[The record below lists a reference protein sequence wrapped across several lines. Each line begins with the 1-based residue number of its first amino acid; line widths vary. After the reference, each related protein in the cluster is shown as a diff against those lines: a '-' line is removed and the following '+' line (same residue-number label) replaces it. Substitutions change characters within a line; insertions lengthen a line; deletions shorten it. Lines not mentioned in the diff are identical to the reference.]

1 MDAALF
7 GSLLE
12 HTLTYWWVIL
22 PAILLGLVVGAIPG
36 FSAANTIII
45 LLPLTLAVDVEI
57 GLVFMVALYCSSRM
71 GAGIPAILVN
81 IPGTAGAAATPLDGY
96 PMARMGRAQQALAMS
111 FVASTLGGLLTTLIA
126 LFALPYLIRV
136 AYHLHSVEMIVVM
149 LFGISLIAAIAA
161 RDPLKGLIAG
171 MFGLMIGSIGA
182 DHVYATP
189 RGTFGLLELY
199 DGVPLI
205 PALVGLFAISEAFIF
220 IESTSIVSEKGRLE
234 VRPGWS
240 GTLEGVRMALA
251 RWWHIVWTSII
262 GLIIGIV
269 PGAGASIAAFVAYQQ
284 SRFFS
289 KTPEKYG
296 TGWPEG
302 LIAPESANNG
312 VTAGT
317 LIPLLTLGIPG
328 GATAAIMLVVMQYH
342 GVVLGQQLFA
352 MQPELGYGVI
362 MAMFVT
368 YMIMIVTILP
378 LARYMSHVTMVST
391 VYMAPIVIS
400 FTLVGSFVPRE
411 YLFDMYLALVF
422 GVIGYIARRTG
433 YHVAAILIGV
443 ILGPLLEQYFLRALR
458 IAEGNILV
466 IFSSTIGNVLWVLL
480 LISVFSPY
488 VVDYIRR
495 NRQRAADREAEFQAD
510 GES

>member
-1 MDAALF
+1 
-7 GSLLE
+7 
-12 HTLTYWWVIL
+12 
-22 PAILLGLVVGAIPG
+22 
-36 FSAANTIII
+36 
-45 LLPLTLAVDVEI
+45 
-57 GLVFMVALYCSSRM
+57 
-71 GAGIPAILVN
+71 
-81 IPGTAGAAATPLDGY
+81 
-96 PMARMGRAQQALAMS
+96 
-111 FVASTLGGLLTTLIA
+111 
-126 LFALPYLIRV
+126 
-136 AYHLHSVEMIVVM
+136 
-149 LFGISLIAAIAA
+149 
-161 RDPLKGLIAG
+161 
-171 MFGLMIGSIGA
+171 
-182 DHVYATP
+182 
-189 RGTFGLLELY
+189 
-199 DGVPLI
+199 
-205 PALVGLFAISEAFIF
+205 
-220 IESTSIVSEKGRLE
+220 
-234 VRPGWS
+234 
-240 GTLEGVRMALA
+240 
-251 RWWHIVWTSII
+251 
-262 GLIIGIV
+262 
-269 PGAGASIAAFVAYQQ
+269 
-284 SRFFS
+284 
-289 KTPEKYG
+289 
-296 TGWPEG
+296 
-302 LIAPESANNG
+302 
-312 VTAGT
+312 
-317 LIPLLTLGIPG
+317 
-328 GATAAIMLVVMQYH
+328 
-342 GVVLGQQLFA
+342 VLGQQLFA

-422 GVIGYIARRTG
+422 GAIGYIARRTG